1 MARGV
6 SRSFLISALVAAML
20 SCVAAVVRAAPPQL
34 SSAIELGYDR
44 FAQVFKI
51 TDSILLDSLG
61 PSASFRS
68 SSKDTTDVFTEFRAQ
83 GELRLRN
90 PEGIHRYDL
99 LLLGS
104 LGTSL
109 NRATLDAVYRY
120 RAQESPTKWDL
131 EAKVEGRQFVSDSSF
146 SLSHDNLRAFTSARW
161 RRRASDLVEFGL
173 KLKDEDLRYDGR
185 SAFEYDQNRWTGSG
199 LLSLDQGLGLT
210 LDLEAGGGARTVPDS
225 TQISYRRGFLNADLL
240 WLFGAGHSL
249 SCFSTFERRMFH
261 DPNTR
266 SAYWDL
272 VLEPQ
277 LRILMSPLWRL
288 SLDLSQELLFYD
300 TDGEVYQDTWIGELG
315 IGLTRRLGELE
326 LGVQPRWSW
335 DSSPRF
341 ADDEYHQPSVVVK
354 ADLYGTGRLWFTFS
368 EEIGRR
374 FYATPPASSIQL
386 YTDYTFF
393 RTTLMATLSVSKRF
407 SLNAFV
413 SDQPDN
419 HLREEDD
426 SRLTLYSLSLR
437 ASF

>member
-1 MARGV
+1 VARGI
-6 SRSFLISALVAAML
+6 SRSFFILALVAAML
-20 SCVAAVVRAAPPQL
+20 SCVAAVVHAGTPEL

-61 PSASFRS
+61 PSSAFRS
-68 SSKDTTDVFTEFRAQ
+68 SSKDTTDVFSEFRAH

-90 PEGIHRYDL
+90 RDGVHRYDL

-104 LGTSL
+104 LGTAL
-109 NRATLDAVYRY
+109 NRATLDAVYHY
-120 RAQESPTKWDL
+120 RPQEGPTRWDL
-131 EAKVEGRQFVSDSSF
+131 EAKVEGRQFVTGSSY
-146 SLSHDNLRAFTSARW
+146 SLSHDNLRSTTSARW
-161 RRRASDLVEFGL
+161 RRKVSNTAEIGL

-185 SAFEYDQNRWTGSG
+185 SEFEYDQNRWTGSG
-199 LLSLDQGLGLT
+199 LLSLDRGLGFT
-210 LDLEAGGGARTVPDS
+210 LDLEAGGGVRTVPDS
-225 TQISYRRGFLNADLL
+225 TQISYRRAFLNADML

-249 SCFSTFERRMFH
+249 SCFSTLERRAFH
-261 DPNTR
+261 DPATR
-266 SAYWDL
+266 SSYWDL
-272 VLEPQ
+272 VLQPQ
-277 LRILMSPLWRL
+277 LRILLSPLWRL
-288 SLDLSQELLFYD
+288 SFDLSQELLFYD
-300 TDGEVYQDTWIGELG
+300 TEGQVYQDTWIGAVGL
-315 IGLTRRLGELE
+315 GLTRRLGELE

-335 DSSPRF
+335 DSSPLF

-354 ADLYGTGRLWFTFS
+354 ADLYGTGKLWFTLS

-374 FYATPPASSIQL
+374 LYKDPPAGSIQL

-393 RTTLMATLSVSKRF
+393 RTTLMATLSVTEKL
-407 SLNAFV
+407 SLSAFV

-419 HLREEDD
+419 HVREEDD

>member
-1 MARGV
+1 MAGGT
-6 SRSFLISALVAAML
+6 SRNFSILVLAAAL
-20 SCVAAVVRAAPPQL
+20 SCAAAVARAAPPRL
-34 SSAIELGYDR
+34 SSAFELGYDR

-51 TDSILLDSLG
+51 ADSILLDSLG
-61 PSASFRS
+61 PSATFRS
-68 SSKDTTDVFTEFRAQ
+68 SSKDTTDVFTEFRTQ

-90 PEGIHRYDL
+90 PKGAHRYDL

-109 NRATLDAVYRY
+109 NRGTFDAVYRY
-120 RAQESPTKWDL
+120 RPRESATRWDL
-131 EAKVEGRQFVSDSSF
+131 EAKLEGRQFVKDSSF
-146 SLSHDNLRAFTSARW
+146 SLSHDNLRALTSVRW
-161 RRRASDLVEFGL
+161 RRRASHSVEFGL

-185 SAFEYDQNRWTGSG
+185 SEFEYDQNRWTGSG
-199 LLSLDQGLGLT
+199 LLSLDRGLGLT
-210 LDLEAGGGARTVPDS
+210 LDLEAGGGVRTVPDS
-225 TQISYRRGFLNADLL
+225 TQISYQRGFLNADLL

-249 SCFSTFERRMFH
+249 SCFSTFERRAFQ
-261 DPNTR
+261 DPKTR
-266 SAYWDL
+266 SPYWDL

-277 LRILMSPLWRL
+277 LRIMLTPLWRL

-300 TDGEVYQDTWIGELG
+300 TDGQVYQDTWIGELG
-315 IGLTRRLGELE
+315 IGLTRRFGELE

-341 ADDEYHQPSVVVK
+341 ADDEYRQPSVLVK
-354 ADLYGTGRLWFTFS
+354 ADLYGNGRLWFTIS

-374 FYATPPASSIQL
+374 LYADSPEASIQL

-393 RTTLMATLSVSKRF
+393 RTTLMATLSVSEKL